1 MGFSRESKNMVFG
14 IILLAAL
21 ALTLYSEPVF
31 SGKPLGL
38 DALGH
43 LSKVSYLKHFPT
55 ANWDMAWYA
64 GAPFLDFYSP
74 LFYYLVFLFP
84 NVIFGANLMAWF
96 SIALTSI
103 GIFLL
108 VYHYNRNFLAA
119 SISGIL
125 FLTVLNTSYYYVS
138 VGNHPFVLAFWTIPF
153 TLLFLEKSLKNKLFF
168 LPYSIVF
175 LASILSHIFITFC
188 LVPLIALRFFIGEG
202 ISSSSFKKVLIFL
215 IPPLFLSSFWLF
227 PFLTHSSSYAGDDL
241 GYIPAP
247 EHLLGFGDYTIW
259 GKASGEIGLAFFAF
273 LAAFLAFLWST
284 NLKKNKMLIYFL
296 ASSFLFI
303 ALMWGILGKYNPTGI
318 GVVRYIVPLSILI
331 CIFAGITLG
340 SFNIERKKFF
350 VLVIFLLLLLGIW
363 VNYNLIRENY
373 EHYSYN
379 KKDNRYGFI
388 QTFIE
393 EESAPF
399 SNNFT
404 NYRFG
409 TSKYVFS
416 ETLNFFYPG
425 QSQTFGY
432 YDQGILYP
440 ESLLLMGDSIWRSDD
455 FNSTLFFLDW
465 FGIKYFEVG
474 GEDLQ
479 HRGKFKDSSLFA
491 EIKTMV
497 IADYSFTMYEYKK
510 ASPIVSLF
518 RGNIVSRQSQN
529 IEEIKSLA
537 SNNLNSMSIVQL
549 ITNENINISH
559 NYTIKKFDVIR
570 GSPDKVEV
578 LSDEIQEGDIILFK
592 EFYHSSWKA
601 KESPSG
607 KPLKIY
613 RTSLDLMAVLP
624 SQGTDKVTFYQVKT
638 LPEILG
644 IVVSLI
650 SLLFILLYINYI
662 R

>member
-1 MGFSRESKNMVFG
+1 
-14 IILLAAL
+14 
-21 ALTLYSEPVF
+21 
-31 SGKPLGL
+31 
-38 DALGH
+38 
-43 LSKVSYLKHFPT
+43 
-55 ANWDMAWYA
+55 
-64 GAPFLDFYSP
+64 
-74 LFYYLVFLFP
+74 
-84 NVIFGANLMAWF
+84 
-96 SIALTSI
+96 
-103 GIFLL
+103 
-108 VYHYNRNFLAA
+108 
-119 SISGIL
+119 
-125 FLTVLNTSYYYVS
+125 
-138 VGNHPFVLAFWTIPF
+138 
-153 TLLFLEKSLKNKLFF
+153 
-168 LPYSIVF
+168 
-175 LASILSHIFITFC
+175 
-188 LVPLIALRFFIGEG
+188 
-202 ISSSSFKKVLIFL
+202 
-215 IPPLFLSSFWLF
+215 
-227 PFLTHSSSYAGDDL
+227 
-241 GYIPAP
+241 
-247 EHLLGFGDYTIW
+247 
-259 GKASGEIGLAFFAF
+259 
-273 LAAFLAFLWST
+273 
-284 NLKKNKMLIYFL
+284 
-296 ASSFLFI
+296 
-303 ALMWGILGKYNPTGI
+303 
-318 GVVRYIVPLSILI
+318 
-331 CIFAGITLG
+331 
-340 SFNIERKKFF
+340 
-350 VLVIFLLLLLGIW
+350 
-363 VNYNLIRENY
+363 
-373 EHYSYN
+373 
-379 KKDNRYGFI
+379 
-388 QTFIE
+388 
-393 EESAPF
+393 
-399 SNNFT
+399 
-404 NYRFG
+404 
-409 TSKYVFS
+409 
-416 ETLNFFYPG
+416 
-425 QSQTFGY
+425 
-432 YDQGILYP
+432 
-440 ESLLLMGDSIWRSDD
+440 MGDSIWRSDD